1 MRLKF
6 KEITVLGARQ
16 VFDNRKLIIL
26 FWVTNAILA
35 FILSLPLYN
44 LLSQHLNHSLTSNL
58 LNSQFDFLWL
68 VQFQNIYAVS
78 LSEIPF
84 MIYSVVGV
92 YALIQTFYFGGLV
105 SIFKYPQKNHISDF
119 FYGGVKY
126 WADYFK
132 VLLITLIA
140 FAVLFLVNDL
150 IVELISSIFADSNN
164 YIFEFTALILHYV
177 FLLFC
182 IGIITI
188 VSDYSKVSI
197 AVHDDSNVLRR
208 IIDTI
213 KFIKNNF
220 IVTFS
225 IFLFIA
231 ILGAIGSISYN
242 IFEMLIPRTPYYLL
256 ILAFVLQQLLVI
268 FRLIIRIYFCST
280 EVLVYKDLSAKTIK
294 MKEKLDLE
302 VI

>member
-1 MRLKF
+1 MRAKF
-6 KEITVLGARQ
+6 KEIVILGARQ
-16 VFDNRKLIIL
+16 VFYNRKLIFL
-26 FWVTNAILA
+26 FWITNAILA

-44 LLSQHLNHSLTSNL
+44 LLAQHLNHSLTSSL
-58 LNSQFDFLWL
+58 LNSQFNYLWL
-68 VQFQNIYAVS
+68 VQFQNIYSIS

-84 MIYSVVGV
+84 MIYSIVGV
-92 YALIQTFYFGGLV
+92 YTLVQTFYFGGLV

-132 VLLITLIA
+132 VLLITLFA
-140 FAVLFLVNDL
+140 FAVLF
-150 IVELISSIFADSNN
+150 IVYDFIVSFISSYFKNN
-164 YIFEFTALILHYV
+164 VNHILEFSVLILRYV

-197 AVHDDSNVLRR
+197 AVQDNSNVISM
-208 IIDTI
+208 IIETI

-231 ILGAIGSISYN
+231 VLGALGSISYN

-268 FRLIIRIYFCST
+268 FRLFIRIYFCST

-302 VI
+302 VV